1 MTDESEATDEG
12 DDEPPEDSDE
22 ELHPIKQQIRDLEY
36 KGDTE
41 SAKSLRKEAQR
52 TLDHQL
58 AALDDIDTKAMTILR
73 VNTVLIGLILSVFS
87 LAVDF
92 RDDFPVTDFHN
103 IYIFGG
109 VIALLLSAMV
119 AAATYTA
126 SDTEVGLSA
135 ETIHS
140 AIDAGLTEQEFE
152 VGAASSYAYWIE
164 FNDVTNLK
172 NAPLITITSGLLILG
187 ILSLSL
193 GVYDAIIDYRTTVI
207 AAIAYIAYLI
217 MMYFTGIA
225 SQVSRWASVTDLP
238 QPLSWLRNRLV

>member
-1 MTDESEATDEG
+1 MFGSIQHRI
-12 DDEPPEDSDE
+12 DDRLARYISHALIEICKLYQFEPW
-22 ELHPIKQQIRDLEY
+22 
-36 KGDTE
+36 
-41 SAKSLRKEAQR
+41 
-52 TLDHQL
+52 
-58 AALDDIDTKAMTILR
+58 IL
-73 VNTVLIGLILSVFS
+73 LINPRL
-87 LAVDF
+87 
-92 RDDFPVTDFHN
+92 TNH
-103 IYIFGG
+103 
-109 VIALLLSAMV
+109 
-119 AAATYTA
+119 